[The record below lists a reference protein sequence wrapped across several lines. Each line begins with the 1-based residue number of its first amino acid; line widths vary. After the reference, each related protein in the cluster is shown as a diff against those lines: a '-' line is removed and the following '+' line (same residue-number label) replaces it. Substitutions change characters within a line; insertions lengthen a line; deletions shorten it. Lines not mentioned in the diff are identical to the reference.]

1 MAAMRIQVRILGTVQ
16 GVGRTAWI
24 SALLPEGSDT
34 GTSIC
39 CIYATALDI
48 AGPTRPDAGDHKC
61 YGPGMRRYLRPARY
75 PRRRPATPPATPR
88 NVATTPGAGPVPA
101 R

>member
-1 MAAMRIQVRILGTVQ
+1 MAAMRIQVRMLGTVQ
-16 GVGRTAWI
+16 GVGRTAWF

-34 GTSIC
+34 ETSIC
-39 CIYATALDI
+39 CINTTIRDA
-48 AGPTRPDAGDHKC
+48 AGPTRQDAGDHKC

-75 PRRRPATPPATPR
+75 PRRPPAAPPAAPR
-88 NVATTPGAGPVPA
+88 NAAAMPGAGRVRA